1 MENVFKAVWKVL
13 TSVVVTAVV
22 LLTVLLVGFRLMGL
36 QLFAVMSGSMEPTY
50 PVGSVIYVDKV
61 EADQIQ
67 SGDVITFKL
76 KNGTVVTH
84 RVTEVIQEPD
94 GRLFITKGDA
104 NPMEDAYPV
113 SENQIIGKSLFCVP
127 YLGHFSSYLQTPVGM
142 YTAIGV
148 AAGMLLLVF
157 FPDLFFDK
165 KE

>member
-1 MENVFKAVWKVL
+1 MKKFKNLVINVGTYLGITILVVW
-13 TSVVVTAVV
+13 AA
-22 LLTVLLVGFRLMGL
+22 LMAFGIRT
-36 QLFAVMSGSMEPTY
+36 FITMSGSMEPTY

-84 RVTEVIQEPD
+84 RVTEIIQEPD
-94 GRLFITKGDA
+94 GRLFVTKGDA
-104 NPMEDAYPV
+104 NPMEDAQPV

-127 YLGHFSSYLQTPVGM
+127 YLGHFSSYLQTPVGT